1 MQSNRNT
8 TTEASGKTKKSSSF
22 SPRELIMYHMENP
35 DEPITDEDLRNL
47 NLKKQRVIDFVAD
60 EFSRGE

>member
-1 MQSNRNT
+1 MQSSRDT
-8 TTEASGKTKKSSSF
+8 TTEPVKTTKKSSSF

-47 NLKKQRVIDFVAD
+47 NLKKERVIDFVAN